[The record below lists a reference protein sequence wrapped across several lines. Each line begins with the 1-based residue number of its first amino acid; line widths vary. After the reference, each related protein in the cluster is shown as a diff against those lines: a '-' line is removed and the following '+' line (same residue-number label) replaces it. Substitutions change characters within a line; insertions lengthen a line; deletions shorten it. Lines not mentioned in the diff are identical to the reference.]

1 MARETAVQSND
12 QAAAA
17 LNDDWDTHLDGSQ
30 IGRWAQRFGSRL
42 ARERDAAV
50 TASEGGVR
58 PPAPA
63 NPPELLVLGVD
74 GGRVQM
80 RDKDPETESRWKED
94 KVLTATSY
102 LKGDGSDREPEP
114 LVTTHA
120 ATMEK
125 TEQFGRIARLEAER
139 RGWRYAKEVILIAD
153 CGNWIDP
160 LVDREFGE
168 ISQRIADWCHADEHV
183 HDAARAACENQ
194 PATQAHALAEKWSTL
209 LWDGHVKQLIAELS
223 SHCTRS
229 GLPQKQDGPE
239 SARRILHQNLGYFEK
254 NQAHMDY
261 PAYRAKGWPIGSGNT
276 EAGVKQLNKRV
287 KGTEQFWNPKGI
299 EAMLNLRAMY
309 LSQDGRWAAYWA
321 SRPAYEKRA
330 A

>member
-1 MARETAVQSND
+1 VVREVAVQSND

-17 LNDDWDTHLDGSQ
+17 LNEDWNTNLDGKQ

-58 PPAPA
+58 LPVPA

-102 LKGDGSDREPEP
+102 LKGDGLERAPEP

-139 RGWRYAKEVILIAD
+139 RGWLYAKEVLLIAD

-160 LVDREFGE
+160 LVAREFGE
-168 ISQRIADWCHADEHV
+168 INQRIADWYHAEEHV
-183 HDAARAACENQ
+183 HEAAKAACENQ
-194 PATQAHALAEKWSTL
+194 AAPQAQALAKHWSTL
-209 LWDGHVKQLIAELS
+209 LWDGHVVQLVAELS
-223 SHCTRS
+223 SHCTRI
-229 GLPQKQDGPE
+229 GPPQEKDGPE
-239 SARRILHQNLGYFEK
+239 SSRRILHQNLGYFEK
-254 NQAHMDY
+254 NQQHMDY
-261 PAYRAKGWPIGSGNT
+261 PTYRAKGWPIGSGNT
-276 EAGVKQLNKRV
+276 EAGVKQFNKRV
-287 KGTEQFWNPKGI
+287 KGTEQFWNPMGI
-299 EAMLNLRAMY
+299 EAILNLRALY
-309 LSQDGRWAAYWA
+309 LSQDGHWDVYW
-321 SRPAYEKRA
+321 SNRPAYEKRA